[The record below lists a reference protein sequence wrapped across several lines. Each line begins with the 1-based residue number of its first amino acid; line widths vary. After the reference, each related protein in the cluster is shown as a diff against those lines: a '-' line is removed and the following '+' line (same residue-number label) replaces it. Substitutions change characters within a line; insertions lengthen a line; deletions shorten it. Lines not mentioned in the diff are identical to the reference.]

1 MRQKDNFLTKRICLV
16 VIVLVAVMGLTVGFA
31 ALQTSLSI
39 NGNTKID
46 KVGWDIRFENINV
59 TTGSVEIGSGDAAAT
74 IDPTDPTKVTYNVTL
89 SEPGE
94 FYEFTVDVVN
104 KGSLPAKLES
114 IVKDTLTAEEDVY
127 TNYTVSYV
135 DSTLPTIGD
144 KLATG
149 EGNKKTLR
157 IRVEFDENVSAE
169 DLPTEAHSFELSYQ
183 LNYVQDK

>member
-1 MRQKDNFLTKRICLV
+1 MRQKDSFLTKRICLI

-59 TTGSVEIGSGDAAAT
+59 TTGSVEIGNDDVAAT

-89 SEPGE
+89 SEPGD
-94 FYEFTVDVVN
+94 FYEFTVDVIN
-104 KGSLPAKLES
+104 KGSLPAKLDS
-114 IVKDTLTAEEDVY
+114 IVKDSLTAEEDVY

-149 EGNKKTLR
+149 EANKKTLR

-169 DLPTEAHSFELSYQ
+169 ELPTEAHSFELSYQ